1 MRPHLVV
8 LALCTIMIAGCLSPR
23 RDDSKFFVLSPV
35 GADPASAGSRQIL
48 VGLGPIKIP
57 AYLDRQE
64 VVTRV
69 APNRLELSHQDRWAE
84 PLDSD
89 FTRVLAQN
97 LSTDLGTQRITF
109 YPWYNTTLVD
119 YQIKVNVYRFES
131 DKDGKVDLT
140 AHWQVLNG
148 AGKLLIVRDS
158 TYTETAKPGDT
169 SDSAA
174 AMSRALGRLSREIAS
189 AIEATPA
196 NTAGGVGVK
205 PEANQP
211 SFRSS

>member
-1 MRPHLVV
+1 MRQHLIV
-8 LALCTIMIAGCLSPR
+8 LALCTITITGCLSPR

-35 GADPASAGSRQIL
+35 SPDPASIVSRQIL
-48 VGLGPIKIP
+48 VGLGPIKMP

-69 APNRLELSHQDRWAE
+69 APNRLELSGQDRWAE

-97 LSTDLGTQRITF
+97 LSSDLGTQRITF

-119 YQIKVNVYRFES
+119 YQVKINVYRFES

-140 AHWQVLNG
+140 AHWQVLSG
-148 AGKLLIVRDS
+148 TGKLLIVRDS
-158 TYTETAKPGDT
+158 SYTETAKPGDA

-189 AIEATPA
+189 AIEATPV
-196 NTAGGVGVK
+196 NTRAGS
-205 PEANQP
+205 A
-211 SFRSS
+211 

>member
-1 MRPHLVV
+1 MRQPIIV
-8 LALCTIMIAGCLSPR
+8 LALCTITLAGCLSPR

-35 GADPASAGSRQIL
+35 GADPTNLGTRQIL
-48 VGLGPIKIP
+48 VGLGPIKMP

-69 APNRLELSHQDRWAE
+69 APNRLELSGQDRWAD

-97 LSTDLGTQRITF
+97 LASDLGTQRITF
-109 YPWYNTTLVD
+109 FPWYNTTIVD
-119 YQIKVNVYRFES
+119 YQVKVNVYRFES

-140 AHWQVLNG
+140 AHWQVLSG
-148 AGKLLIVRDS
+148 TGKLLIVHDS
-158 TYTETAKPGDT
+158 TYMETSKPGDT

-196 NTAGGVGVK
+196 NRAAGS
-205 PEANQP
+205 A
-211 SFRSS
+211 

>member
-1 MRPHLVV
+1 MKRRVIFF
-8 LALCTIMIAGCLSPR
+8 ALCAIVMAGCLSPR

-35 GADPASAGSRQIL
+35 ETDPGSMGSRQIL
-48 VGLGPIKIP
+48 VGLGPIKMP

-69 APNRLELSHQDRWAE
+69 APNRLELSGEDRWAE

-97 LSTDLGTQRITF
+97 LAAELGTQRITF
-109 YPWYNTTLVD
+109 YPWYNTTRVD
-119 YQIKVNVYRFES
+119 FQVKVNVYRFES

-140 AHWQVLNG
+140 AHWQVLSG
-148 AGKLLIVRDS
+148 TGKLLIVRDS
-158 TYTETAKPGDT
+158 SYTETAKPGDT
-169 SDSAA
+169 SEAAA

-189 AIEATPA
+189 AIEATPV
-196 NTAGGVGVK
+196 NTAAGS
-205 PEANQP
+205 A
-211 SFRSS
+211 

>member
-1 MRPHLVV
+1 MRQHRII
-8 LALCTIMIAGCLSPR
+8 LALCTIAIAGCLSPR

-35 GADPASAGSRQIL
+35 GTDPGSIGSRQIL
-48 VGLGPIKIP
+48 VGLGPIKMP

-69 APNRLELSHQDRWAE
+69 APNRLELSGENRWAE

-89 FTRVLAQN
+89 FTRVLAQD
-97 LSTDLGTQRITF
+97 LSSDLGTQRITF

-119 YQIKVNVYRFES
+119 FQVKVNVYRFES
-131 DKDGKVDLT
+131 DKDGRVELT

-148 AGKLLIVRDS
+148 TGKLLIVRDS
-158 TYTETAKPGDT
+158 TYTETAKPGDAA
-169 SDSAA
+169 DSAA

-189 AIEATPA
+189 AIQAIPL
-196 NTAGGVGVK
+196 NTAAGS
-205 PEANQP
+205 A
-211 SFRSS
+211 

>member
-1 MRPHLVV
+1 MKPRVIF
-8 LALCTIMIAGCLSPR
+8 LALCAIMMAGCLSPR

-35 GADPASAGSRQIL
+35 ETDPGSMGSRQIL
-48 VGLGPIKIP
+48 VGLGPIKMP

-69 APNRLELSHQDRWAE
+69 APNRLELSRQDRWAE

-97 LSTDLGTQRITF
+97 LASELGTQRITF
-109 YPWYNTTLVD
+109 YPWYNTTRVD
-119 YQIKVNVYRFES
+119 FQVKVNVYRFES

-140 AHWQVLNG
+140 AHWQVLSG
-148 AGKLLIVRDS
+148 TGKLLIVRDS
-158 TYTETAKPGDT
+158 SYTETAKPGDT
-169 SDSAA
+169 SDAAA

-189 AIEATPA
+189 AIQATPV
-196 NTAGGVGVK
+196 NTAAGS
-205 PEANQP
+205 A
-211 SFRSS
+211 